1 MFADWIVYACVIAA
15 LASGLIAGVFLTF
28 SDFVMRSLIA
38 AHPEGGIEAMQ
49 SINRKVYG
57 SVFLVLFM
65 AMAPLS
71 VTLAI
76 YASLAAT
83 GAAAAWVFA
92 GAAIYVISVF
102 LVTIVCNVPMN
113 KRLDRMDHAARETA
127 DYWRAYGSVWTRW
140 NHVRTVGSLATSVCF
155 LVAGVTLAQ

>member
-1 MFADWIVYACVIAA
+1 MFTDWIVYACVIAA

-49 SINRKVYG
+49 NINRKVYG

-65 AMAPLS
+65 AMAPVS
-71 VTLAI
+71 VALAV
-76 YASLAAT
+76 YASLALT
-83 GAAAAWVFA
+83 GAAATWIIA

-113 KRLDRMDHAARETA
+113 KRLDRMDQAARETT
-127 DYWRAYGSVWTRW
+127 DYWRIYGPVWTRW

-155 LVAGVTLAQ
+155 LTAGVMLAQ